1 MLVYDHDRLERLGMP
16 EAVLCSSKTPHGEP
30 LRRGLAVNAH
40 TQLAVLPV
48 RRITHELLR
57 GVAGRH
63 RAIVSPTAPGIVAA
77 MAHVVPDSINEP
89 VGTWTHLHRDGDRV
103 AAGEPLVEI
112 EGTALEIMVASDH
125 VMGGLGFAGGI
136 ATRALEIRAAA
147 PPGLTIVCGGW
158 KKLPVAMKPLLRSA
172 LDVAGVGHRLV
183 DGPFVYVDKNAVR
196 LAGGIEG
203 AASAG
208 RRLDHGPVGLQV
220 DSAAE
225 AVRAVGAGT
234 GIVMIDSG
242 ELSDLRETD
251 AALREKGWRDRVLL
265 AFGGG
270 VRGEDLQHIAQAGGQ
285 IADVGR
291 AVLDAPLWDLH
302 LEVV

>member
-1 MLVYDHDRLERLGMP
+1 MHVYDHDRLVRLGMP

-30 LRRGLAVNAH
+30 LPRALAVSAH
-40 TQLAVLPV
+40 TLLPVPPV
-48 RRITHELLR
+48 RRITHELLSD
-57 GVAGRH
+57 VAGRH
-63 RAIVSPTAPGIVAA
+63 RAIVAPTAPGIVAA
-77 MAHVVPDSINEP
+77 MAHAVPDSINEP
-89 VGTWTHLHRDGDRV
+89 AGTWTHLHRDGDRV

-112 EGTALEIMVASDH
+112 EGSALEIMVASDH

-136 ATRALEIRAAA
+136 ATRALEVQAAA
-147 PPGLTIVCGGW
+147 PPGLAIVCGGW
-158 KKLPVAMKPLLRSA
+158 KKLPAAMKPYLRSA

-183 DGPFVYVDKNAVR
+183 AGPFVYVDKNAVR
-196 LAGGIEG
+196 LAGGIE
-203 AASAG
+203 AATSAG
-208 RRLDHGPVGLQV
+208 RRLDHGPVALQV

-225 AVRAVGAGT
+225 AVRAVRAGT

-242 ELSDLRETD
+242 VLSDLSETD
-251 AALREKGWRDRVLL
+251 TALREKGLRDRVLL

-270 VRGEDLQHIAQAGGQ
+270 VRGEDLKDIARAGGQ

-291 AVLDAPLWDLH
+291 AVLNAPLWDLR